1 MLSIEIWDTGIGI
14 PDDEFQAIFEEY
26 HQLNNAA
33 RERSHGLGLGL
44 SIVQRLGKLMGHR
57 VRVGSRLGKGS
68 VFAIEVLREPVE
80 VEPVFEHQNGP
91 RMTGR
96 AWMSRSPP
104 KS

>member
-68 VFAIEVLREPVE
+68 VFAIEIARAAGGGRSRYS
-80 VEPVFEHQNGP
+80 NIRTAP
-91 RMTGR
+91 RTTGLE
-96 AWMSRSPP
+96 
-104 KS
+104 